1 MSAAGSA
8 PAPIAVRTRAAEV
21 RDLASIVPADGGFCW
36 LRHGEGLVASGEIAR
51 VPVGTGARRFE
62 EATERLEDIFSS
74 MEVSDEVGVP
84 GTGPVAFGSFTFDPE
99 VEGSVLVIPR
109 VVAGLRGSDSWITTI
124 GEQRSEQA
132 SPVPDV
138 DRHDFKIRYA
148 GSSISEVAWLEAVAK
163 AAAVV
168 ESGDLEKV
176 VLARDVKI
184 WSKEPFDLSVL
195 VRRLAARFP
204 ECFTFCCDGFV
215 GSTPE
220 LLLRSTGSRV
230 ESLVLAGSARRGATD
245 AEDAALGASL
255 LQSTKD
261 LSEHE
266 PAVRSVVDVLIPL
279 CSAVEVPNEPELL
292 RLQNVQ
298 HLASPVTADLEE
310 SLSSMSLAGRL
321 HPTAAVCGLPR
332 NDALDY
338 IREVEGLDRGRYAG
352 PVGWVDANGDGEW
365 GIGLRCAE
373 IDGARGRLFAGAG
386 IVGDSKPEMELEET
400 RLKLRAM
407 MSALESA

>member
-1 MSAAGSA
+1 
-8 PAPIAVRTRAAEV
+8 VERV
-21 RDLASIVPADGGFCW
+21 DLASIFPAHGGFCW
-36 LRHGEGLVASGEIAR
+36 LRGGEGLVAWGEVDR
-51 VPVGTGARRFE
+51 VSVGTGDDRFE
-62 EATERLEDIFSS
+62 EATERLEAIFAAA
-74 MEVSDEVGVP
+74 EVNDEVKMP

-99 VEGSVLVIPR
+99 VGGSVLVIPR
-109 VVAGLRGSDSWITTI
+109 VVVGRRGNESWMTTI
-124 GEQRSEQA
+124 GDERTDQT
-132 SPVPDV
+132 SPLREM

-148 GSSISEVAWLEAVAK
+148 GSSISEIAWLEAVAK

-168 ESGDLEKV
+168 GSGDLEKV

-184 WSKEPFDLSVL
+184 WSKEPFDLRVL
-195 VRRLAARFP
+195 VGRLAARFP

-220 LLLRSTGSRV
+220 LLVRRVGSHV
-230 ESLVLAGSARRGATD
+230 ESLVLAGSARRGNTD
-245 AEDAALGASL
+245 DEDAALGASL
-255 LQSTKD
+255 LESVKD
-261 LSEHE
+261 LAEHE
-266 PAVRSVVDVLIPL
+266 PAVRSVVEVLEPL
-279 CSAVEVPNEPELL
+279 CRSVNVPDRPELL

-298 HLASPVTADLEE
+298 HLASPVTAELEAP
-310 SLSSMSLAGRL
+310 LSSLGLAGRL

-332 NDALDY
+332 SEALEY
-338 IREVEGLDRGRYAG
+338 IREVEGLDRSHYAG

-373 IDGARGRLFAGAG
+373 IDGTRGRLFAGAG